1 MYLSH
6 VRSRARLLAGFLVSG
21 LALLFACGFAAAA
34 QETEEPRSAAEP
46 ATATAVP
53 RQNHHPR
60 KNTYMKRK
68 WGIEILFVR
77 QAAAGYMLEFRYK
90 VLDAEKAKALFNRK
104 TKPVLIHERTGAQL
118 IVPTPAKTGALRN
131 SNIPLD
137 DHTYWMFFANP
148 GRLVEPGEQVD
159 IQIGEFLVEKLVVQ

>member
-6 VRSRARLLAGFLVSG
+6 VRSRARPLTGFLVSG
-21 LALLFACGFAAAA
+21 LALISACGFAAAA

-46 ATATAVP
+46 AAATAVP
-53 RQNHHPR
+53 RQKQHPR

-68 WGIEILFVR
+68 WGIEILYVR

-90 VLDAEKAKALFNRK
+90 VLDAKKAELLFNRQ
-104 TKPVLIHERTGAQL
+104 TKPVLIHARTGAQL

-131 SNIPLD
+131 SNTPLD

-148 GRLVEPGEQVD
+148 GKLVQPGEHVD